1 MSSSK
6 TTSTSSAVGFT
17 TLLVIAI
24 VFVINYIVGGLGLGN
39 FRVDVTEDSLYTLSK
54 GTKNILG
61 RINPDKPV
69 TIRYYVS
76 SDERVMPPVL
86 STYSRNVQDLL
97 FEFQKASND
106 NVVFEK
112 LTPNPDTDEE
122 DKAREDQIQGM
133 QVNAEGDNIYLGLA
147 IQSGSQKEVIPFLN
161 PTEETKLE
169 YDVARAINKVISTK
183 KPIIGV
189 MSSMPVQGSPMFQFQ
204 RQRGQEPWA
213 VIQQLRL
220 DYEVRDVEMSATK
233 IDSDISVLV
242 VIHPGDIL
250 PTTEYAIDQY
260 LLKGGRLLACVD
272 PLCWI
277 GQSYNGQQN
286 PMTGQSTVVA
296 KTSDLPN
303 LLKGWGVGYSPNE
316 VVADMFYRG
325 TLMGRQNPTA
335 LQLPAGAINRSNP
348 ITESLQSM
356 TMVSAGAFSAPAAGG
371 PTAEILLESSEQ
383 SSGIDLATAESLRT
397 ESLKEFTAS
406 GRKKVLAMRLSGTFK
421 TAFPDGPPPA
431 AVGGA
436 PGGGMPP
443 GMPPGMQGF
452 PGMMPPGA
460 REGGGAQTDPA
471 APAATATTEPVA
483 AAAPSAPVAPAAP
496 AVEAT
501 APAAA
506 ATAPA
511 APVTPAAPAAPAAP
525 AGEAK
530 TEAAPAAPAKPAL
543 PPDHVAESKGDSSA
557 VMLFSDADMFYDA
570 FCLSQ
575 DQMTGTLVAINSN
588 LPMFL
593 NAIELLSGGGDLLAV
608 RSRASTQRPFVKLDE
623 MREKVEVEFRPKLQ
637 SLEKQLNDT
646 VQQIGT
652 MKVKTDAKTRT
663 LILDPE
669 QQKQLADL
677 QATQAKIS
685 KEVREVRKQQNRE
698 IDWIKF
704 TLKMLNI
711 LLMPLIV
718 IAVGLILAMRRRS
731 ATAAR

>member
-1 MSSSK
+1 
-6 TTSTSSAVGFT
+6 
-17 TLLVIAI
+17 
-24 VFVINYIVGGLGLGN
+24 
-39 FRVDVTEDSLYTLSK
+39 
-54 GTKNILG
+54 
-61 RINPDKPV
+61 
-69 TIRYYVS
+69 
-76 SDERVMPPVL
+76 
-86 STYSRNVQDLL
+86 
-97 FEFQKASND
+97 
-106 NVVFEK
+106 
-112 LTPNPDTDEE
+112 
-122 DKAREDQIQGM
+122 
-133 QVNAEGDNIYLGLA
+133 
-147 IQSGSQKEVIPFLN
+147 
-161 PTEETKLE
+161 
-169 YDVARAINKVISTK
+169 
-183 KPIIGV
+183 
-189 MSSMPVQGSPMFQFQ
+189 
-204 RQRGQEPWA
+204 
-213 VIQQLRL
+213 
-220 DYEVRDVEMSATK
+220 
-233 IDSDISVLV
+233 
-242 VIHPGDIL
+242 
-250 PTTEYAIDQY
+250 
-260 LLKGGRLLACVD
+260 
-272 PLCWI
+272 
-277 GQSYNGQQN
+277 
-286 PMTGQSTVVA
+286 MTGQSTVVA

-436 PGGGMPP
+436 PGG

>member
-6 TTSTSSAVGFT
+6 SNSSSSVGFT
-17 TLLVIAI
+17 TLIVIAI

-39 FRVDVTEDSLYTLSK
+39 FRVDVTQDGLYTLSK
-54 GTKNILG
+54 GTKNILD

-69 TIRYYVS
+69 TIRFYVS
-76 SDERVMPPVL
+76 SDERVMPPIL
-86 STYSRNVQDLL
+86 NTYARNAQDLL

-106 NVVFEK
+106 NVLLEK

-133 QVNAEGDNIYLGLA
+133 QVNAEGDNVYLGLA

-169 YDVARAINKVISTK
+169 YDIARAINKVISEK

-189 MSSMPVQGSPMFQFQ
+189 MSPMPVQGSPMFQFQ

-220 DYEVRDVEMSATK
+220 DYEVRDVDFSTDK
-233 IDSDISVLV
+233 IDSDISVL
-242 VIHPGDIL
+242 IIMHPGDISPL
-250 PTTEYAIDQY
+250 TEYAIDQY
-260 LLKGGRLLACVD
+260 LLKGGRILASVD

-286 PMTGQSTVVA
+286 PMTGQSTTVA
-296 KTSDLPN
+296 QSSDLPN
-303 LLKGWGVGYSPNE
+303 LLKGWGVGYNKTE

-335 LQLPAGAINRSNP
+335 LQLPAGAINRDNP
-348 ITESLQSM
+348 ITESLQSLSLI
-356 TMVSAGAFSAPAAGG
+356 SAGALSAPTSGDVK
-371 PTAEILLESSEQ
+371 AEVLLESSEQ
-383 SSGIDLATAESLRT
+383 SSLIDVPTAESLRT
-397 ESLKEFTAS
+397 ESLKEFNAS
-406 GRKKVLAMRLSGTFK
+406 GRKKTLALRLSGKFK
-421 TAFPDGPPPA
+421 TAFPDGPPKPTGA
-431 AVGGA
+431 EGAGA
-436 PGGGMPP
+436 PGMP
-443 GMPPGMQGF
+443 GMPGMPNIPGLSA
-452 PGMMPPGA
+452 P
-460 REGGGAQTDPA
+460 REGGGAQTDPSA
-471 APAATATTEPVA
+471 PAAPEPAPAPAATP
-483 AAAPSAPVAPAAP
+483 APATAPTAPTP
-496 AVEAT
+496 AVA

-506 ATAPA
+506 AKAD
-511 APVTPAAPAAPAAP
+511 
-525 AGEAK
+525 
-530 TEAAPAAPAKPAL
+530 AKPAEAPKPVL
-543 PPDHVAESKGDSSA
+543 PPDHVAESKGEDSA
-557 VMLFSDADMFYDA
+557 VMLFADADMFYDA
-570 FCLSQ
+570 FSLSQ
-575 DQMTGTLVAINSN
+575 DQMTGSLVAINSN
-588 LPMFL
+588 LPLFL

-637 SLEKQLNDT
+637 ALEKQLNET
-646 VQQIGT
+646 AEKIGT
-652 MKVKTDAKTRT
+652 LRVKTDAKTRT

-669 QQKQLADL
+669 QQKQLTEL

-711 LLMPLIV
+711 LFMPLLV
-718 IAVGLILAMRRRS
+718 ISVGLILAMRRRA

>member
-133 QVNAEGDNIYLGLA
+133 QVNSEGDNIYLGLA

-161 PTEETKLE
+161 PSEETKLE

-356 TMVSAGAFSAPAAGG
+356 TMVSAGAFSAPPAGG

-431 AVGGA
+431 AAGGA
-436 PGGGMPP
+436 PGG

-471 APAATATTEPVA
+471 APAAPAAATTEPVA
-483 AAAPSAPVAPAAP
+483 ASAPVAPAAP

-501 APAAA
+501 APAA
-506 ATAPA
+506 PA
-511 APVTPAAPAAPAAP
+511 AAAP
-525 AGEAK
+525 AGEEK
-530 TEAAPAAPAKPAL
+530 KDSAPAAPAKPAL

-711 LLMPLIV
+711 LLMPLVV

>member
-1 MSSSK
+1 
-6 TTSTSSAVGFT
+6 
-17 TLLVIAI
+17 
-24 VFVINYIVGGLGLGN
+24 
-39 FRVDVTEDSLYTLSK
+39 
-54 GTKNILG
+54 
-61 RINPDKPV
+61 
-69 TIRYYVS
+69 
-76 SDERVMPPVL
+76 
-86 STYSRNVQDLL
+86 
-97 FEFQKASND
+97 
-106 NVVFEK
+106 
-112 LTPNPDTDEE
+112 
-122 DKAREDQIQGM
+122 
-133 QVNAEGDNIYLGLA
+133 
-147 IQSGSQKEVIPFLN
+147 
-161 PTEETKLE
+161 
-169 YDVARAINKVISTK
+169 
-183 KPIIGV
+183 
-189 MSSMPVQGSPMFQFQ
+189 
-204 RQRGQEPWA
+204 
-213 VIQQLRL
+213 
-220 DYEVRDVEMSATK
+220 
-233 IDSDISVLV
+233 
-242 VIHPGDIL
+242 
-250 PTTEYAIDQY
+250 
-260 LLKGGRLLACVD
+260 
-272 PLCWI
+272 
-277 GQSYNGQQN
+277 
-286 PMTGQSTVVA
+286 
-296 KTSDLPN
+296 
-303 LLKGWGVGYSPNE
+303 
-316 VVADMFYRG
+316 
-325 TLMGRQNPTA
+325 
-335 LQLPAGAINRSNP
+335 
-348 ITESLQSM
+348 
-356 TMVSAGAFSAPAAGG
+356 
-371 PTAEILLESSEQ
+371 
-383 SSGIDLATAESLRT
+383 
-397 ESLKEFTAS
+397 
-406 GRKKVLAMRLSGTFK
+406 
-421 TAFPDGPPPA
+421 
-431 AVGGA
+431 
-436 PGGGMPP
+436 MPP

-483 AAAPSAPVAPAAP
+483 APSAPVPVAPAAP

-501 APAAA
+501 APVA
-506 ATAPA
+506 
-511 APVTPAAPAAPAAP
+511 AAPAAPATPAAAAP

-530 TEAAPAAPAKPAL
+530 KDAAPAKPAL

-711 LLMPLIV
+711 LLMPLMV

>member
-1 MSSSK
+1 
-6 TTSTSSAVGFT
+6 
-17 TLLVIAI
+17 
-24 VFVINYIVGGLGLGN
+24 
-39 FRVDVTEDSLYTLSK
+39 
-54 GTKNILG
+54 
-61 RINPDKPV
+61 
-69 TIRYYVS
+69 
-76 SDERVMPPVL
+76 
-86 STYSRNVQDLL
+86 
-97 FEFQKASND
+97 
-106 NVVFEK
+106 
-112 LTPNPDTDEE
+112 
-122 DKAREDQIQGM
+122 
-133 QVNAEGDNIYLGLA
+133 
-147 IQSGSQKEVIPFLN
+147 
-161 PTEETKLE
+161 
-169 YDVARAINKVISTK
+169 
-183 KPIIGV
+183 
-189 MSSMPVQGSPMFQFQ
+189 
-204 RQRGQEPWA
+204 
-213 VIQQLRL
+213 
-220 DYEVRDVEMSATK
+220 
-233 IDSDISVLV
+233 
-242 VIHPGDIL
+242 
-250 PTTEYAIDQY
+250 
-260 LLKGGRLLACVD
+260 
-272 PLCWI
+272 
-277 GQSYNGQQN
+277 
-286 PMTGQSTVVA
+286 
-296 KTSDLPN
+296 
-303 LLKGWGVGYSPNE
+303 
-316 VVADMFYRG
+316 
-325 TLMGRQNPTA
+325 
-335 LQLPAGAINRSNP
+335 
-348 ITESLQSM
+348 
-356 TMVSAGAFSAPAAGG
+356 
-371 PTAEILLESSEQ
+371 
-383 SSGIDLATAESLRT
+383 
-397 ESLKEFTAS
+397 
-406 GRKKVLAMRLSGTFK
+406 
-421 TAFPDGPPPA
+421 
-431 AVGGA
+431 
-436 PGGGMPP
+436 
-443 GMPPGMQGF
+443 
-452 PGMMPPGA
+452 MMPPGA

-483 AAAPSAPVAPAAP
+483 APSAPVPVAPAAP

-506 ATAPA
+506 A
-511 APVTPAAPAAPAAP
+511 AAPAAPATP
-525 AGEAK
+525 AAQAGGAK
-530 TEAAPAAPAKPAL
+530 VDAAPAAPAKPAL

-711 LLMPLIV
+711 LLMPLMV

>member
-133 QVNAEGDNIYLGLA
+133 QVNSEGDNIYLGLA

-483 AAAPSAPVAPAAP
+483 APAPAAP
-496 AVEAT
+496 A
-501 APAAA
+501 APV
-506 ATAPA
+506 
-511 APVTPAAPAAPAAP
+511 VTPAAPAAPAAP

-530 TEAAPAAPAKPAL
+530 TDAAPAAPAKPAL

-711 LLMPLIV
+711 LLMPLVV

>member
-1 MSSSK
+1 
-6 TTSTSSAVGFT
+6 
-17 TLLVIAI
+17 
-24 VFVINYIVGGLGLGN
+24 
-39 FRVDVTEDSLYTLSK
+39 
-54 GTKNILG
+54 
-61 RINPDKPV
+61 
-69 TIRYYVS
+69 
-76 SDERVMPPVL
+76 
-86 STYSRNVQDLL
+86 
-97 FEFQKASND
+97 
-106 NVVFEK
+106 
-112 LTPNPDTDEE
+112 
-122 DKAREDQIQGM
+122 
-133 QVNAEGDNIYLGLA
+133 
-147 IQSGSQKEVIPFLN
+147 
-161 PTEETKLE
+161 
-169 YDVARAINKVISTK
+169 
-183 KPIIGV
+183 
-189 MSSMPVQGSPMFQFQ
+189 
-204 RQRGQEPWA
+204 
-213 VIQQLRL
+213 
-220 DYEVRDVEMSATK
+220 
-233 IDSDISVLV
+233 
-242 VIHPGDIL
+242 
-250 PTTEYAIDQY
+250 
-260 LLKGGRLLACVD
+260 
-272 PLCWI
+272 
-277 GQSYNGQQN
+277 
-286 PMTGQSTVVA
+286 
-296 KTSDLPN
+296 
-303 LLKGWGVGYSPNE
+303 
-316 VVADMFYRG
+316 
-325 TLMGRQNPTA
+325 

-483 AAAPSAPVAPAAP
+483 APAPAAP
-496 AVEAT
+496 A
-501 APAAA
+501 APV
-506 ATAPA
+506 
-511 APVTPAAPAAPAAP
+511 VTPAAPAAPAAP

-530 TEAAPAAPAKPAL
+530 TDAAPAAPAKPAL

-711 LLMPLIV
+711 LLMPLVV

>member
-86 STYSRNVQDLL
+86 STYSGNVQDLL

-220 DYEVRDVEMSATK
+220 DYEVRDLEMSATK

-286 PMTGQSTVVA
+286 PMTGQAAVVA
-296 KTSDLPN
+296 KTSDLPT

-356 TMVSAGAFSAPAAGG
+356 TMVSAGAFSVPSAGG

-431 AVGGA
+431 TVGGP

-471 APAATATTEPVA
+471 APTVTATTEPVA
-483 AAAPSAPVAPAAP
+483 APEPAPTAPVAPVAPAIE
-496 AVEAT
+496 VT

-506 ATAPA
+506 
-511 APVTPAAPAAPAAP
+511 TPAPGAPAAPAA
-525 AGEAK
+525 EVK
-530 TEAAPAAPAKPAL
+530 VDAAPAAPAKPAL

-637 SLEKQLNDT
+637 GLEKQLNDT

-711 LLMPLIV
+711 LLMPLVV

>member
-1 MSSSK
+1 
-6 TTSTSSAVGFT
+6 
-17 TLLVIAI
+17 
-24 VFVINYIVGGLGLGN
+24 
-39 FRVDVTEDSLYTLSK
+39 
-54 GTKNILG
+54 
-61 RINPDKPV
+61 
-69 TIRYYVS
+69 
-76 SDERVMPPVL
+76 MP
-86 STYSRNVQDLL
+86 T
-97 FEFQKASND
+97 
-106 NVVFEK
+106 
-112 LTPNPDTDEE
+112 
-122 DKAREDQIQGM
+122 
-133 QVNAEGDNIYLGLA
+133 
-147 IQSGSQKEVIPFLN
+147 
-161 PTEETKLE
+161 
-169 YDVARAINKVISTK
+169 
-183 KPIIGV
+183 
-189 MSSMPVQGSPMFQFQ
+189 
-204 RQRGQEPWA
+204 
-213 VIQQLRL
+213 
-220 DYEVRDVEMSATK
+220 
-233 IDSDISVLV
+233 
-242 VIHPGDIL
+242 
-250 PTTEYAIDQY
+250 
-260 LLKGGRLLACVD
+260 
-272 PLCWI
+272 
-277 GQSYNGQQN
+277 
-286 PMTGQSTVVA
+286 
-296 KTSDLPN
+296 
-303 LLKGWGVGYSPNE
+303 
-316 VVADMFYRG
+316 
-325 TLMGRQNPTA
+325 
-335 LQLPAGAINRSNP
+335 
-348 ITESLQSM
+348 
-356 TMVSAGAFSAPAAGG
+356 
-371 PTAEILLESSEQ
+371 
-383 SSGIDLATAESLRT
+383 
-397 ESLKEFTAS
+397 
-406 GRKKVLAMRLSGTFK
+406 
-421 TAFPDGPPPA
+421 
-431 AVGGA
+431 
-436 PGGGMPP
+436 
-443 GMPPGMQGF
+443 GMQGF

-471 APAATATTEPVA
+471 APAAPAAATTEPVA
-483 AAAPSAPVAPAAP
+483 ASAPVAPAAP

-511 APVTPAAPAAPAAP
+511 APAAAAP
-525 AGEAK
+525 AGEEK
-530 TEAAPAAPAKPAL
+530 KDSAPAAPAKPAL

-711 LLMPLIV
+711 LLMPLVV